1 MSRGMRDM
9 GHCIR
14 NSGIKAPGKA
24 LLANFRNRLCEASMR
39 AQDLNRHFAPK
50 FRSVIAFPLHHVIRG
65 SRVGAS
71 KAIKIPDHEV
81 HAHRRR
87 TESSIARTAE

>member
-50 FRSVIAFPLHHVIRG
+50 ISVRDRISPQSRYPGITGGRIESNQDTRS
-65 SRVGAS
+65 
-71 KAIKIPDHEV
+71 
-81 HAHRRR
+81 
-87 TESSIARTAE
+87 